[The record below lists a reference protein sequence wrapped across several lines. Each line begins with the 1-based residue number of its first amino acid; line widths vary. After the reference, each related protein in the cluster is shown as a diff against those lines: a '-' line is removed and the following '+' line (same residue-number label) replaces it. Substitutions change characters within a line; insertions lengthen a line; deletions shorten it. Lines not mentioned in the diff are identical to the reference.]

1 MLYILSI
8 YVLCI
13 KYYINRK
20 NFKFLTFFTKV
31 LTAREREWLTKFIK
45 WKIFYLFANCCEL
58 VMFMDKIYTRF
69 ILFQYPYTKNSII
82 SIIFHIVTDFS
93 WNSQL
98 CKRIWFIIL
107 SWNSPLCNKSLEQRY
122 HPKLSEP

>member
-8 YVLCI
+8 YVRM
-13 KYYINRK
+13 YYINRK

-31 LTAREREWLTKFIK
+31 LTARERVTNEIYKMENILVVPFCKLLWT
-45 WKIFYLFANCCEL
+45 L
-58 VMFMDKIYTRF
+58 VMFSDEMYTRF
-69 ILFQYPYTKNSII
+69 ILFQYPYTYSMMI